1 LIGWLCFSEPYQP
14 VSIALLIDTRE
25 SIATNAVLNERQWRR
40 GMGLIGVLKS
50 LNVEN
55 MSDAEKAD
63 MKKKL
68 LAHKQELKNTSKLI
82 DGHLKKL
89 TAKKKKKKAKK

>member
-1 LIGWLCFSEPYQP
+1 
-14 VSIALLIDTRE
+14 
-25 SIATNAVLNERQWRR
+25 
-40 GMGLIGVLKS
+40 
-50 LNVEN
+50 